1 MSPPCDEIFAT
12 MPASQSHKN
21 WFEIDNRYGRILRH
35 FICTGAQKRD
45 TAMTLLLFAI
55 KSDVTMTYSHW
66 HHREGDGTQQ
76 YDTNLWLAIRTHDK
90 VSMSAAEICLWRR
103 ICKELNRFEGLSDK
117 DVNKVMSIYQYKQ
130 WVAQFEDVVLHPP
143 LSEDSVRNMQY
154 VYQLLNS
161 PERMSLDRMLDA
173 MLADDSSTYDSVV
186 YDANIMCFLHLFHAR
201 IEAVIAPQTFDSV
214 FSAANLHSF
223 R

>member
-1 MSPPCDEIFAT
+1 M
-12 MPASQSHKN
+12 
-21 WFEIDNRYGRILRH
+21 
-35 FICTGAQKRD
+35 
-45 TAMTLLLFAI
+45 
-55 KSDVTMTYSHW
+55 
-66 HHREGDGTQQ
+66 
-76 YDTNLWLAIRTHDK
+76 HDK
-90 VSMSAAEICLWRR
+90 VCMSAPESFLWSR

-117 DVNKVMSIYQYKQ
+117 DANKVMSIDQYKQ
-130 WVAQFEDVVLHPP
+130 WVAQFEDVTLHPP
-143 LSEDSVRNMQY
+143 LSVESGRDMQY